1 MLSVIAAGLGTIEVV
16 NGRLL
21 SLENFAWRMI
31 YRLAF
36 PIARIWWHIGRVP
49 HEGALV
55 ATYVGEKVLLLRAS
69 YRRGWNFPG
78 GGIQPRET
86 AEQAARREVLEEI
99 GLLVPTLKPKGNIV
113 GYWDGRRDSVHFFE
127 LRLEQLPALRID
139 QREIVEARL
148 VSPEELTQM
157 RLTPATAAYFKAQ
170 QGVA

>member
-1 MLSVIAAGLGTIEVV
+1 MGLY
-16 NGRLL
+16 

-31 YRLAF
+31 YRIAF

-55 ATYVGEKVLLLRAS
+55 VTYVGEKVLLLRAS

-78 GGIQPRET
+78 GGVRPRET
-86 AEQAARREVLEEI
+86 AEQAARREVQEEI

-113 GYWDGRRDSVHFFE
+113 GYWEGRRDSVSYFE
-127 LRLEQLPALRID
+127 LRLEQLPTLHLD

-148 VSPEELTQM
+148 VSPAELNQM
-157 RLTPATAAYFKAQ
+157 KLTPATAAYFKAQ
-170 QGVA
+170 KEAA